1 MIWSLRTHSTRGGLV
16 EILKRRCDRKAAS
29 GPYLRRSPGS
39 TSRKISPCFLS
50 SGAMTLALPIQPGRL
65 RAEIIFLP
73 LPIWRARI
81 ADCKGQPPEGAA
93 ALRRPIYRTL
103 PDRSICHNNGMIAT
117 ALSPI

>member
-81 ADCKGQPPEGAA
+81 ADCKGQSPEAP
-93 ALRRPIYRTL
+93 RRSAGQSTEPCQTVRF
-103 PDRSICHNNGMIAT
+103 AT
-117 ALSPI
+117 IMVS